1 MSAAAETRA
10 PSFSLHN
17 LTRLDNRVG
26 VGLVLFSLVVCVI
39 AVVLYLQAALD
50 WRSAPFLGVMYSRT
64 LVIDGSTP
72 LTDEGFPGLNAGMRR
87 GDQIIGIN
95 GEALPITDVGVALER
110 VNAIRATLDATQPLT
125 LEFLRHLAPD
135 VPLESGSET
144 CVPVDGTSN
153 ARCTVTFTPGY
164 LIDAEFFGFFV
175 VPFLSGVAVLAIGI
189 AVLFLRSNIASTRYV
204 AVVCMLA
211 GAFMIGLFD
220 VNTSHQYV
228 PLWLLA
234 ACMLGGSLIGMTLV
248 FPMKFALTLR
258 SPALRMLPP
267 SITFVFALI
276 FIEMYQNPPDA
287 PSGNIMLQWAT
298 GIVVLGAVA
307 LTLGALRSRV
317 LAPSTMVRDQS
328 NTILIGISLTFI
340 VIAIWLLNLLAP
352 TPEGRALV
360 PLNTSA
366 SMPFLIMPFLSLA
379 YAALQYRTVD
389 TDRILSGAITYV
401 VMMFGVIIG
410 FFLLM
415 LSMAIISSG
424 YISANNPVLLAL
436 SVFLTAVF
444 FNPLRQ
450 RLQERIDAI
459 YFRQRIDYQAR
470 VEAFAQ
476 KLTTLTDLR
485 SIVTE
490 LQMQIETA
498 LLPAQIFIFQPDT
511 QSNDFVSA
519 ATDVRFT
526 PTSGL
531 VERLLQG
538 DPLITFLPG
547 ETWERDLVVE
557 RPRLRILKAM
567 IIIGLRGA
575 DRLVGFLV
583 IAPPRSRAAAY
594 TYEEIRFLQNLTAQ
608 MTVAVERAQV
618 VESLEQRVRE
628 LDVLSQV
635 SQAVNFTVDYDN
647 LLELISAQSE
657 RLLNLTHF
665 YITLRDANTN
675 ELYHAFFLEDGER
688 FNDKEERRWTFG
700 NDLFSEVIRT
710 GQPLAVANYSA
721 RLAANGGNFIYED
734 KNLRAWMA
742 VPLVTGGRTLGVIAA
757 GSTTPD
763 RVFSDQQL
771 KVFVDIASLAAT
783 SLDKAR
789 LFAETNVRARQLAA
803 LNDIS
808 RQLVAAEADL
818 EELLKFIT
826 SSAADILNAEAGSLL
841 LTVDDGTNDL
851 EFRVAV
857 GGGGQDIIGRR
868 VPAKRGLVGEV
879 ASTGKMVLVNDA
891 RNDPRWGGEF
901 AKGAFQTNSVV
912 AVPLITQDR
921 VIGVLELLNKRGAG
935 SFSSDDSDLLTT
947 FARQAAV
954 AIENARLFE
963 LTDLQLTQRV
973 GELETLERIDV
984 ELNRSLELITV
995 AEITVR
1001 WALTNTKATA
1011 GLLGIVLPDPVR
1023 FQIVYKVGYEAEDL
1037 PEPVD
1042 GFYPVD
1048 KGILSRVLRTRQAEL
1063 VPDVTI
1069 DPNYTKSLRGG
1080 LSQIT
1085 IPMLSGG
1092 VVNAVLILETNREPR
1107 LRLADLPFLQRLADH
1122 ASIAIANAQLYDEL
1136 TRANASKSE
1145 FVSFVAHELKN
1156 PLTSIRGYSD
1166 VLLTGRGGSLND
1178 MQRNFLATI
1187 RANAE
1192 RMNTIVSDLN
1202 DVTKLQ
1208 TNNMQITLSA
1218 ISPRNVV
1225 TETLRPLQKQIE
1237 DKGQNLV
1244 VDVPDEIPLIRGDQ
1258 NRLIQVLTNLV
1269 SNAHKYTPQQGD
1281 INVRTYVDRSLR
1293 DNKGRPLPAMVHFS
1307 VKDSGI
1313 GMSAEDLAR
1322 LFTPYFRSDNPL
1334 AREQPGTGLGLTITR
1349 GLVQRHGGDIWVE
1362 STVGV
1367 GTTFHFTVP
1376 LAEEKEK
1383 AS

>member
-1 MSAAAETRA
+1 MSAAAQTRRN
-10 PSFSLHN
+10 PILFHN

-26 VGLVLFSLVVCVI
+26 AALVLFSLVTCVVATI
-39 AVVLYLQAALD
+39 LYLQAALE

-64 LVIDGSTP
+64 LVLDGSTP
-72 LTDEGFPGLNAGMRR
+72 LTETGFPGLNAGMRR
-87 GDQIIGIN
+87 GDQIVGIN
-95 GEALPITDVGVALER
+95 GEALPIDNVGAALER
-110 VNAIRATLDATQPLT
+110 LNTIRLTLDASQPLT
-125 LEFLRHLAPD
+125 LEFLRHRSPD
-135 VPLESGSET
+135 VALQSASEICTPIDGS
-144 CVPVDGTSN
+144 DL
-153 ARCTVTFTPGY
+153 ARCTVTFVPGY
-164 LIDAEFFGFFV
+164 LLDAEFFGFFV
-175 VPFLSGVAVLAIGI
+175 VPFVSGVIVLVIGI
-189 AVLFLRSNIASTRYV
+189 AVLVLRVNIASTRLV
-204 AVVCMLA
+204 ALVCMLA

-220 VNTSHQYV
+220 VNTSHKFV

-234 ACMLGGSLIGMTLV
+234 ACMLGGGLIGLAVV
-248 FPMKFALTLR
+248 FPMKFEITLR
-258 SPALRMLPP
+258 YPAVRMLPP
-267 SITFVFALI
+267 SIALI
-276 FIEMYQNPPDA
+276 FTLIFVEMYLNPSDA
-287 PSGNIMLQWAT
+287 QSGNAMLQWAT
-298 GIVVLGAVA
+298 GLVVLGAVA

-317 LAPSTMVRDQS
+317 LAPSIIVRDQS

-340 VIAIWLLNLLAP
+340 VVAIWLLNLLAP

-415 LSMAIISSG
+415 LSVAIISSG

-436 SVFLTAVF
+436 AVFLTAVL
-444 FNPLRQ
+444 FNPLRL
-450 RLQERIDAI
+450 RLQQRIDAI

-476 KLTTLTDLR
+476 KLTTLTDFR

-490 LQMQIETA
+490 FTTQIETA
-498 LLPAQIFIFQPDT
+498 LLPSQIFIFQPDT
-511 QSNDFVSA
+511 QSNDFVA
-519 ATDVRFT
+519 EATDVRFT
-526 PTSGL
+526 QDSSL
-531 VERLLQG
+531 VVRLMQG
-538 DPLITFLPG
+538 DPLISFKPG
-547 ETWERDLVVE
+547 EPWERELVVE
-557 RPRLRILKAM
+557 RPRLTILKALV
-567 IIIGLRGA
+567 IIGLRGA
-575 DRLVGFLV
+575 DRLVGFVV
-583 IAPPRSRAAAY
+583 IAPPRSKAGAY
-594 TYEEIRFLQNLTAQ
+594 TYEEIRFLQNLTSQ
-608 MTVAVERAQV
+608 MSVAVERAQV

-635 SQAVNFTVDYDN
+635 SQAVNFTVDFDN

-657 RLLNLTHF
+657 RLLNVTHF
-665 YITLRDANTN
+665 YITLRDPNTN

-688 FNDKEERRWTFG
+688 FTEKENLRWTFG
-700 NDLFSEVIRT
+700 NDLFSEVIRS
-710 GQPLAVANYSA
+710 GQPTCVGNYTA
-721 RLAANGGNFIYED
+721 RLAANGGTIIYED

-742 VPLVTGGRTLGVIAA
+742 VPLVTGGRTLGIVAA
-757 GSTTPD
+757 GSTEPD

-771 KVFVDIASLAAT
+771 KVFTDIASLAAT

-826 SSAADILNAEAGSLL
+826 SSATDILNAEAGSLL
-841 LTVDDGTNDL
+841 LTVDDGSSDL

-879 ASTGKMVLVNDA
+879 AATGQMVLVNDA

-901 AKGAFQTNSVV
+901 AKGAFQTNSVL

-921 VIGVLELLNKRGAG
+921 VIGVLELLNKKGTG
-935 SFSSDDSDLLTT
+935 SFSRDDSDLLTT

-984 ELNRSLELITV
+984 ELNRSLDLDTV

-1001 WALTNTKATA
+1001 WALINTKASA
-1011 GLLGIVLPDPVR
+1011 GLLGIVVPEPTR
-1023 FQIVYKVGYEAEDL
+1023 FEIVYKVGYEAEDL

-1042 GFYPVD
+1042 GVYPLD
-1048 KGILSRVLRTRQAEL
+1048 KGIISRVMRTKQAEL
-1063 VPDVTI
+1063 VPDVKI
-1069 DPNYTKSLRGG
+1069 DPNYVKSLRGG

-1107 LRLADLPFLQRLADH
+1107 LRIADMPFLQRLADH
-1122 ASIAIANAQLYDEL
+1122 ASIAIANAQLYAEL

-1166 VLLTGRGGSLND
+1166 VLLTGRGGTLND
-1178 MQRNFLATI
+1178 MQRNFLNTI

-1208 TNNMQITLSA
+1208 TNNMQITFSS
-1218 ISPRNVV
+1218 INVRNVV

-1237 DKGQNLV
+1237 DKGQNLL
-1244 VDVPDEIPLIRGDQ
+1244 VDVPDDLPLIRGDQ

-1269 SNAHKYTPQQGD
+1269 SNAHKYTPQKGD
-1281 INVRTYVDRSLR
+1281 ITVRALVDRSLR
-1293 DNKGRPLPAMVHFS
+1293 DSKGRPLPAMVHVS
-1307 VKDSGI
+1307 VTDSGI
-1313 GMSAEDLAR
+1313 GMSEEDLAR
-1322 LFTPYFRSDNPL
+1322 LFTPYFRSENPL

-1349 GLVQRHGGDIWVE
+1349 GLILRHGGDVWVKSE
-1362 STVGV
+1362 EGY

-1383 AS
+1383 MA